1 MHLPS
6 KAGMKVYIFGQ
17 VYIHTDPG
25 ATLSYFMARSNL
37 VLQVLN
43 TKKQRK
49 EHLSVA
55 IVLLTWKSVQIQILR
70 DSRDQD
76 YLVTLIKR
84 HFTVVCQKFQTTES
98 LNLVGWLV

>member
-1 MHLPS
+1 
-6 KAGMKVYIFGQ
+6 MKVYVLGQ

-25 ATLSYFMARSNL
+25 STLSYFMARSNL

-43 TKKQRK
+43 ANKQRK

-55 IVLLTWKSVQIQILR
+55 IVLLTWKSVQIQSPR

-76 YLVTLIKR
+76 YLVTLTKR
-84 HFTVVCQKFQTTES
+84 HFAIVCQKFQTTES
-98 LNLVGWLV
+98 LNLVGWLVWV